1 MRRRLYPFTLKA
13 GRSLRHA
20 GRWALYACA
29 GLLLLLGAAALAL
42 RLMLPA
48 LAQQKSRIEQF
59 LGERSG
65 QLVRI
70 AELEARWQG
79 WRPVLRVSGLE
90 IFSPTDLTRAVRLSE
105 VRISLALAPLLWREL
120 RVYQLVLVRPTL
132 SVERLAD
139 GHIEVSGLAPVPVPA
154 GKGGGFV
161 PWLLAQRQLVI
172 EEGEL
177 QWFDHLGER
186 RGLYVSNINADLYNR
201 GSRHRFSLTA
211 RFPPGLCGDC
221 AFSAELKGD
230 PLVPRQLSGRVFVK
244 ALAFDLAG
252 LPMAVREHMPPVVA
266 GKLDL
271 RLWTTWRDGRLQMAE
286 GDLNATA
293 LRLPLPRLPAGA
305 SIEALRTD
313 VRWNRT
319 GKNWQ
324 LNLDD
329 LWLGL
334 AGPARSIGQVR
345 LAGGPGGRRLRI
357 DALELSDLSRFIA
370 TLEFEHS
377 GLALLRELRPVGR
390 VEGLSVQISGEG
402 DTLEDYAVEAT
413 IQRLQTEPI
422 RKVPGV
428 RNLSGRLSAKGR
440 RASFV
445 LAASDL
451 RVSMPHIL
459 RTPIDLDAASG
470 RLRFAFDE
478 ERWELRGEDLQ
489 VAGADGRGLGHLQAR
504 GFFGRP
510 GDRPYLNLQV
520 DFSDGNG
527 ANAKR
532 YFPLTMSPR
541 AIAWLDQAIV
551 GGRVTRGRLRID
563 GDLNDFPFVEGN
575 GTFELE
581 AQVREAIINYLPGW
595 APLTQADGELFFRGP
610 GMMIKQEHGRIGDLR
625 VSQMVVHSEN
635 MRKEANPRVFV
646 DGKIEGSLSETLRV
660 LRAVPAS
667 ADNEGWR
674 SYLDLTRSETGQG
687 VIGLRLEIPTQNPGE
702 YTMDG
707 EYTVDNASVQFRVL
721 QIQAERLLGQIRFDR
736 FGPLAGEL
744 NGGMLGG
751 KVALEISRQ
760 TQTDGRETI
769 LSGRGSFTAPAIA
782 QLFPWHFTSYLD
794 GYAPWTGKWRFG
806 HGADRLE
813 LVADLRPMRSRLPA
827 PLERPVGIAQQL
839 HLSSEPRGSAER
851 EVRLRIGEQIH
862 GDMLFARR
870 PDGEW
875 DFARGG
881 LGLGTPLPP
890 EPPQAGLRMDARAPH
905 IDADP
910 WFAVFGLG
918 GSGALPDYLR
928 ALTGEFDSVLL
939 LGRSFGKLAFDV
951 TRGRDVWEGTLDG
964 AEMQGRIRVV
974 EGRSLPVDRL
984 ELELKRLQLPP
995 RAPQA
1000 EKVALDP
1007 RVLPS
1012 LRLQVE
1018 RLGQQEREFG
1028 VLDMRGERVAT
1039 GWNVSRLTLT
1049 RPETT
1054 LILSGAWSV
1063 VGGVERTRMELQ
1075 LTSFDMGTTLEA
1087 WGMPEHMAGG
1097 KLDLAANLGWRGP
1110 PFKPEVSTLE
1120 GSAKLNG
1127 EKGRFLRLRT
1137 GAARLFGAL
1146 DFSAIAK
1153 FLTGDFGSLFGKGL
1167 AFEKLSGDLSIERG
1181 DVRTSNL
1188 QMSGPMQL
1196 AFNGRMGLATKDVD
1210 LAVKATPSLG
1220 TNIGLWGILGPQ
1232 GGLILL
1238 ALEKMFKKQFAAG
1251 TSLTY
1256 LVKGPWDNPQVERL
1270 GEPPKTPSD
1279 TETREPN

>member
-1 MRRRLYPFTLKA
+1 MRRPLHAFTLKA
-13 GRSLRHA
+13 GRSLRHVS
-20 GRWALYACA
+20 RWTLYACA

-48 LAQQKSRIEQF
+48 LAQQKSRIEEF
-59 LGERSG
+59 LSERSG
-65 QLVRI
+65 QLIRI
-70 AELEARWQG
+70 AEIEAQWQG
-79 WRPVLRVSGLE
+79 WRPVLRARGLE
-90 IFSPTDLTRAVRLSE
+90 VFSPTDLTRAVRLSE
-105 VRISLALAPLLWREL
+105 IRISLALAPLLWREL

-139 GHIEVSGLAPVPVPA
+139 GRIEVSGLAPVPVPA
-154 GKGGGFV
+154 GKGRGFL

-186 RGLYVSNINADLYNR
+186 HGLYVSNINADLYNR

-211 RFPPGLCGDC
+211 RFPPALCGDC
-221 AFSAELKGD
+221 AFSAELRGD
-230 PLVPRQLSGRVFVK
+230 PLTPKELSGRVFVK
-244 ALAFDLAG
+244 ALAFDLEA
-252 LPMAVREHMPPVVA
+252 LPAALRERMAPALA
-266 GKLDL
+266 GKFDL
-271 RLWTTWRDGRLQMAE
+271 RLWTTWRDGRLHAAE
-286 GDLNATA
+286 GDVNASA
-293 LRLPLPRLPAGA
+293 LRLPLPRLPAGVG
-305 SIEALRTD
+305 IEALRSN
-313 VRWNRT
+313 VRWSRT
-319 GKNWQ
+319 GKDWQ
-324 LNLDD
+324 LNLED

-334 AGPARSIGQVR
+334 AGPARSIGHVR
-345 LAGGPGGRRLRI
+345 LAGGPRGRRLRI
-357 DALELSDLSRFIA
+357 DTLELADLSRFIA
-370 TLEFEHS
+370 MLELEHQA
-377 GLALLRELRPVGR
+377 LALLRELHPVGR
-390 VEGLSVQISGEG
+390 VDGFSVKINGKGE
-402 DTLEDYAVEAT
+402 TPEDYAVEAA
-413 IQRLQTEPI
+413 IHRLHTEPV
-422 RKVPGV
+422 RKIPGV
-428 RNLSGRLSAKGR
+428 RNLSGRLNIQGR
-440 RASFV
+440 RGSFV
-445 LAASDL
+445 LAASEL
-451 RVSMPHIL
+451 RVSMPQIL
-459 RTPIDLDAASG
+459 RAPVDLHSASG
-470 RLRFAFDE
+470 RLRFAIDE
-478 ERWELRGEDLQ
+478 ERWELQGEDLQ
-489 VAGADGRGLGHLQAR
+489 AAGEDGRAKGRLQVK

-551 GGRVTRGRLRID
+551 GGRVTRGSLRVD

-575 GTFELE
+575 GTFEVQ
-581 AQVREAIINYLPGW
+581 AQIREAAINYLPGW
-595 APLTQADGELFFRGP
+595 APLTQADGELLFRGP
-610 GMMIKQEHGRIGDLR
+610 GMLIRQERGRIGDLQVR
-625 VSQMVVHSEN
+625 EMVVRSEN
-635 MRKEANPRVFV
+635 LRKESNPRVLV
-646 DGKIEGSLSETLRV
+646 DGKIEGSLTEVLRV

-667 ADNEGWR
+667 AEGEGWR
-674 SYLDLTRSETGQG
+674 SYLDLTRSETGSG
-687 VIGLRLEIPTQNPGE
+687 VIGLRLEIPTQNPGD
-702 YTMDG
+702 YLMDG
-707 EYTVDNASVQFRVL
+707 EYTVDNASLQFRVL
-721 QIQAERLLGQIRFDR
+721 QIRAERLVGQIRFDR
-736 FGPLAGEL
+736 FGPFAGEL
-744 NGGMLGG
+744 RGRMLGG
-751 KVALEISRQ
+751 EVELEVSRQ
-760 TQTDGRETI
+760 TQADGRETL
-769 LSGRGSFTAPAIA
+769 LSGRGSFTAPAVA

-806 HGADRLE
+806 QGPDRLQ
-813 LVADLRPMRSRLPA
+813 LIADLRPMRSRLPA
-827 PLERPVGIAQQL
+827 PLERPSGITQQL
-839 HLSSEPRGSAER
+839 NLSSEPRGSSAR
-851 EVRLRIGEQIH
+851 EVRLSIGEQIH
-862 GDMLFARR
+862 GHMLFAKR

-881 LGLGTPLPP
+881 LGLGTALPP
-890 EPPQAGLRMDARAPH
+890 DLPRMGLRVDARAPH

-918 GSGALPDYLR
+918 GRGALPDYLR

-939 LGRSFGKLAFDV
+939 LGRGFGKIAFDV

-964 AEMQGRIRVV
+964 TEMQGRIRVV
-974 EGRSLPVDRL
+974 EGHGLPVDRL

-1000 EKVALDP
+1000 GKVTPDP

-1012 LRLQVE
+1012 LRLQAE
-1018 RLGQQEREFG
+1018 RLGYQEREFG
-1028 VLDMRGERVAT
+1028 VLDIHAERAAT
-1039 GWNVSRLTLT
+1039 GWNLSRLTLT

-1063 VGGVERTRMELQ
+1063 LSGVERTRLELQ

-1097 KLDLAANLGWRGP
+1097 KLNIGADLAWRGP

-1120 GSAKLNG
+1120 GSARLSG
-1127 EKGRFLRLRT
+1127 EKGRFLRLRP

-1146 DFSAIAK
+1146 DFSAIGK
-1153 FLTGDFGSLFGKGL
+1153 LFTGDFGSLFGKGL
-1167 AFEKLSGDLSIERG
+1167 AFEQLSGDLSIERG
-1181 DVRTSNL
+1181 DVHTSNL
-1188 QMSGPMQL
+1188 QMTGPMQL
-1196 AFNGRMGLATKDVD
+1196 AFNGRMGLAKKDVD

-1270 GEPPKTPSD
+1270 GEPPKAPSD
-1279 TETREPN
+1279 AEAREPG